1 MWRSV
6 ASCGAALWL
15 AGCAVAAFDV
25 AGAADEA
32 QYSADHPYYAE
43 FCALTQIKKL
53 RGFGADIRGQIGG
66 HAVFYLNGAC
76 RDPGY
81 PALRVCESGGVGLS
95 MNAHFRNAKWTATPG
110 RAFFFDGGL
119 AAGAR
124 VTHGA
129 YAQVQA
135 EAKRLGVYDGVV
147 FHDVVF
153 DDKPDGWADEDWK
166 YEVSVATDY
175 AISLGRGRYCAR
187 VPATRAQMG
196 AIVAFLNAENAP
208 YRAGTRTFEWSVFTD
223 NCIHLAHNALAAA
236 GLWAPWPIGRSPA
249 VAIFDFPVPKNEFVN
264 LMRRTNDAWLADPGA
279 VYGDVPARQGLLAYG
294 RLPSMPGG
302 LAEAH
307 GARVPNDIYETELK
321 LIFYSEPIFGRYES
335 DFGAIFS
342 EPRYFEAEVNR
353 AYFAKLARKAEAER
367 LPLAAWLEREPYR
380 SDPAGFGRVYAAYYA
395 LMARLAP

>member
-15 AGCAVAAFDV
+15 AGCAVAKFDV

-32 QYSADHPYYAE
+32 QFSAAHPYYAE
-43 FCALTQIKKL
+43 FCALTQIKKR
-53 RGFGADIRGQIGG
+53 RGFGADIRGEIGG

-81 PALRVCESGGVGLS
+81 PVLRVCEGDGVGLS

-119 AAGAR
+119 AAGSP
-124 VTHGA
+124 VTRAA

-135 EAKRLGVYDGVV
+135 DAKRLGVYDGVT
-147 FHDVVF
+147 FHDAVF
-153 DDKPDGWADEDWK
+153 ADKPEGWTDEDWR
-166 YEVSVATDY
+166 YEVSIATDY

-196 AIVAFLNAENAP
+196 TMVAFLNAENAP
-208 YRAGTRTFEWSVFTD
+208 YQAGTRSFEWSVFTD

-236 GLWAPWPIGRSPA
+236 GLWAPWPVGRPLA
-249 VAIFDFPVPKNEFVN
+249 VAVFDFPVPKNEFVN
-264 LMRRTNDAWLADPGA
+264 LMRRTNDDWLPDPGA
-279 VYGDVPARQGLLAYG
+279 VYADIAARRELLAYE

-307 GARVPNDIYETELK
+307 GARVPNDVYETELK
-321 LIFYSEPIFGRYES
+321 LIFYSEPIFGTYES
-335 DFGAIFS
+335 GFAAMFA
-342 EPRYFEAEVNR
+342 EPRYFEAGANR
-353 AYFAKLARKAEAER
+353 AYFARLARKAEEER
-367 LPLAAWLEREPYR
+367 KPLAAWLARTPYR
-380 SDPAGFGRVYAAYYA
+380 SDPEGFGRVYAAYYA
-395 LMARLAP
+395 LMARLAQ